1 MMLDSAPITKKGSM
15 MRLPYLTV
23 LTSLLVLPL
32 ACAETQT
39 PPPAAPPPAPM
50 NAPPPATAEPTS
62 AGTVDSDPTRGQ
74 LNIDPSIRQACGITD
89 TEAYFSFD
97 SANVQPGYRALLRK
111 LSDCFMTGPL
121 KGRQMRLVGHADPRG
136 EDNYNLVLGGQRA
149 DNVKKTLVAEGMA
162 ADKVQT
168 SSRGEEDATGTDE
181 AGWAKD
187 RRVDVQ
193 MGD

>member
-1 MMLDSAPITKKGSM
+1 MMLDSAPITKKGST
-15 MRLPYLTV
+15 MRLTHLTM
-23 LTSLLVLPL
+23 LASLLALSA

-50 NAPPPATAEPTS
+50 NAPPAAPAEPAN

-97 SANVQPGYRALLRK
+97 SANVQPAYRALLKK

-121 KGRQMRLVGHADPRG
+121 KGQKMRLVGHADPRG

-162 ADKVQT
+162 ADMVQT

-181 AGWAKD
+181 TGWAKD

-193 MGD
+193 LGD